1 MLNATIMSKPET
13 SRDYSLRSVGKCTKY
28 YAHSCDN
35 PKEAVGCDSFETPPC
50 MNCKSL
56 SIDNDKLRRQ
66 IAILQT
72 YIDKQ
77 SIHSDSAVAGSP
89 KGDVKSTQSQTPCIM
104 LKNTSCGTETPVKS
118 VKVFPGTS
126 VASGT
131 SDNSHMI
138 TLSDGNNHI
147 IWPYYHHDHNVFKKF
162 DVLDLGKDTTYT
174 HVFSNRSVAYYGSL
188 TYSYTGGSHPPR
200 PFHDNKYLMNILTSV
215 KELYPDYKFNSAMIT
230 CYADGDNWMPF
241 HSDDETCI
249 AANSSIMTISLGET
263 RSLQFQSKNT
273 TTIINDTE
281 LSLEH
286 GDVFLMSQESQS
298 FFQHSIPK
306 DTSCRLQR
314 ISITLRLLSGDSASD
329 SHVNGTSQ
337 PIPPPVKDVRKT
349 NAKSSCN
356 SDQESTQ
363 KTNRDRVL
371 YISSSMFK
379 SLDETRLSSK
389 STDALVFSYPGATV
403 SSIEE
408 KFRGDKRISHVDPN
422 TIKTIILM
430 CGTNNVDSILG
441 SPKHMRDKLLS
452 EKTPYSCDMESMSE
466 TFQSIEHFLV
476 YLNEW
481 APYAKIKVLNILP
494 RESKVRNE
502 VITRINSY
510 IFSLAQRFAFVEH
523 PDSMANRSYLFAY
536 KSGFR
541 KSIFF
546 SSYGSDN
553 VHLNQKGVTRLARYL
568 KYIAHNH

>member
-1 MLNATIMSKPET
+1 MMLNATIMSKHET

-66 IAILQT
+66 IAILKT

-77 SIHSDSAVAGSP
+77 SINTDSAVAGSP

-104 LKNTSCGTETPVKS
+104 LKNTSCGTDTPVKS
-118 VKVFPGTS
+118 VFPGTS

-138 TLSDGNNHI
+138 TLSDG
-147 IWPYYHHDHNVFKKF
+147 D
-162 DVLDLGKDTTYT
+162 
-174 HVFSNRSVAYYGSL
+174 
-188 TYSYTGGSHPPR
+188 
-200 PFHDNKYLMNILTSV
+200 
-215 KELYPDYKFNSAMIT
+215 
-230 CYADGDNWMPF
+230 C
-241 HSDDETCI
+241 
-249 AANSSIMTISLGET
+249 
-263 RSLQFQSKNT
+263 
-273 TTIINDTE
+273 
-281 LSLEH
+281 
-286 GDVFLMSQESQS
+286 
-298 FFQHSIPK
+298 
-306 DTSCRLQR
+306 
-314 ISITLRLLSGDSASD
+314 ASD
-329 SHVNGTSQ
+329 SHVNGISQ

-476 YLNEW
+476 YLNKW

-494 RESKVRNE
+494 RESKARNE